1 MTDSNFG
8 FDPVKQVM
16 HIPFEVYT
24 LMGANREVADQTILK
39 ASELLATLWD
49 LSDSKDRDLAICEE
63 KAFELMGKVE
73 DRNERIGNIL
83 AQLDDQ
89 GIRIAGLRPWATI
102 GKIVVY
108 GTLVVVVFIAANEAF
123 GFIPEVNIF

>member
-1 MTDSNFG
+1 
-8 FDPVKQVM
+8 M